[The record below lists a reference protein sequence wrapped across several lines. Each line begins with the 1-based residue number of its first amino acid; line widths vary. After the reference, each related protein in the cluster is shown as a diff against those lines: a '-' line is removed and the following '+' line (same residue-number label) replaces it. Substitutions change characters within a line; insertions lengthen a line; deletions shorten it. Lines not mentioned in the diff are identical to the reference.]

1 VNQIIVGVADLKVTN
16 RSEVVLATHA
26 LGSCIGVAV
35 YDPAAGVGGVLH
47 YMLPESSLDPAKAQE
62 IPGMFADTGIPSLF
76 RECYRLGAAK
86 PRMIVKV
93 AGGSQ
98 VLGGGDHFNIGKRNY
113 AALRK
118 IFLRNQVMIDGED
131 VGGTTARSLFMD
143 MASGQ
148 VWIKSPGKDSQNL

>member
-1 VNQIIVGVADLKVTN
+1 
-16 RSEVVLATHA
+16 
-26 LGSCIGVAV
+26 
-35 YDPAAGVGGVLH
+35 
-47 YMLPESSLDPAKAQE
+47 
-62 IPGMFADTGIPSLF
+62 MFADTGIPFLF
-76 RECYRLGAAK
+76 KECYRLGAAK

-98 VLGGGDHFNIGKRNY
+98 VLEGGDYFNIGKRNY

-118 IFLRNQVMIDGED
+118 IFLRNQVLIDGED
-131 VGGTTARSLFMD
+131 VGGTVARSLFMD